1 MSVSSLEWKGG
12 ETVFFDGFTPSA
24 KIEKGELVNFGGV
37 IGVCIEGAAQNV
49 LTQLSFVFG
58 GEHQLEYTSHGMDA
72 GDTLYFNTTSGAL
85 AKTAGANKIVIGVVT
100 KVAGTN
106 YIYAYLF
113 RG

>member
-12 ETVFFDGFTPSA
+12 ETVFFDGITPSA
-24 KIEKGELVNFGGV
+24 DITKGQLVNFGGK
-37 IGVCIEGAAQNV
+37 IGVCVEGATQNV

-58 GEHQLEYTSHGMDA
+58 GEHQLEYTSHGMTA
-72 GDTLYFNTTSGAL
+72 GDTLYYATADGAL
-85 AKTAGANKIVIGVVT
+85 AKTAGDGKIVIGVVT

-113 RG
+113 

>member
-24 KIEKGELVNFGGV
+24 KIEKGELVNFGGK
-37 IGVCIEGAAQNV
+37 IGVCVEGATQNV
-49 LTQLSFVFG
+49 LSQLSFVFG
-58 GEHQLEYTSHGMDA
+58 GEHQLEYTAHGMTA
-72 GDTLYFNTTSGAL
+72 GDTLYYATANGAL
-85 AKTAGANKIVIGVVT
+85 AKTAGSGKIVIGVVT

-113 RG
+113 